1 MATQDK
7 LERLISRCGE
17 QMLASYTRYAAT
29 GCFADRGDADGWRL
43 AMESAIRRRTAAA
56 VAQLEQSRGVN

>member
-17 QMLASYTRYAAT
+17 QMLASYDRYVLT

-43 AMESAIRRRTAAA
+43 AMEAAISRRSAAA